1 MGSHFLLQGIFPT
14 QGSNSPLLSLLH
26 WQASSLPL
34 APPRKIIGQ
43 HGSSQ
48 MKLIYGTDPAHGA
61 GVGAPWVCH
70 RISFRLPVARVAW
83 TQCRLLFPFYVR
95 GNPGSGGFPKE
106 LKVAQLIASVES
118 ES

>member
-34 APPRKIIGQ
+34 VPPRKPIGQ

-48 MKLIYGTDPAHGA
+48 MKLVYGTDPAHGA
-61 GVGAPWVCH
+61 GVGAHWVLH
-70 RISFRLPVARVAW
+70 RISFRLPMAPVGW
-83 TQCRLLFPFYVR
+83 TQRRLLFPFYVR
-95 GNPGSGGFPKE
+95 GNPSSGFPKE